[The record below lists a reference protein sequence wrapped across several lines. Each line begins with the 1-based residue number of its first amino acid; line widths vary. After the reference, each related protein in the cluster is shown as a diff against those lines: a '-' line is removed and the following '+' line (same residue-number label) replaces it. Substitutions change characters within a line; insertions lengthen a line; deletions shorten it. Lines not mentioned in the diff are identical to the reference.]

1 MPFNPRTVLRQ
12 VPNLHLAR
20 FFSSYN
26 GFAGF
31 DWNRL
36 TGTQIEPI
44 YECWQR
50 LPKPD
55 RDAISSVVRQI
66 HALANPG
73 GAGTLVAAARD
84 IGLDIRAQI
93 SSMQNAYERA
103 FWCMLEHPEVFHN
116 GRTLAH
122 IDSMPQKSREKWTG
136 VPQQMIDATAETLA
150 KLKSAIR
157 DYYQQLDGRGDA
169 CHVEYRRRNGAIDSF
184 FAYPADYVDSVE
196 EYDDDGNL
204 VCKRRRGR
212 FEIAFALNSA
222 AGTLEVSAAGGR
234 LVRRDLCNLFLRAVV
249 GQGAALQPA
258 GSTPYRMEV
267 FKNRQLSFPTDP
279 ADAISMRVQC
289 LRLQVNG
296 LPDNVI
302 EVDAG
307 SRSRKS
313 AYAVL
318 EDVVDQQRA
327 PLETSTIVEAKLNA
341 VVPVSIPKKRP
352 RRITFTVSPSSCSLG
367 DSPEEEKIKR
377 YFRPWGIEDEQ
388 CA

>member
-1 MPFNPRTVLRQ
+1 MQFNPRTVLRH
-12 VPNLHLAR
+12 VPNSHLAC

-31 DWNRL
+31 GWSRL
-36 TGTQIEPI
+36 IRNQIEPI

-50 LPKPD
+50 LPKAD
-55 RDAISSVVRQI
+55 RDAINSILRQV
-66 HALANPG
+66 HALSNPG
-73 GAGTLVAAARD
+73 GAGTLVASARD
-84 IGLDIRAQI
+84 CGLDIRAQI
-93 SSMQNAYERA
+93 CAMQDAYERA

-116 GRTLAH
+116 ARTLAH
-122 IDSMPQKSREKWTG
+122 IDSIPQKSREKWTG
-136 VPQQMIDATAETLA
+136 VPQQMIEATAETLA
-150 KLKSAIR
+150 RLKGAIR
-157 DYYQQLDGRGDA
+157 DFYQQLDGRGDA

-196 EYDDDGNL
+196 EYGDDGNL
-204 VCKRRRGR
+204 VCKRRHGR

-222 AGTLEVSAAGGR
+222 AGMLEVSAAGGCQ
-234 LVRRDLCNLFLRAVV
+234 VRRDLCNLFLRAVV
-249 GQGAALQPA
+249 GQCAALQPV

-318 EDVVDQQRA
+318 EEVMDQQRA
-327 PLETSTIVEAKLNA
+327 PLESSTIVEAKLNA

-352 RRITFTVSPSSCSLG
+352 RRITFTVSPSSCLTRRQPGGGKDQTLFPVLG
-367 DSPEEEKIKR
+367 D
-377 YFRPWGIEDEQ
+377 
-388 CA
+388 